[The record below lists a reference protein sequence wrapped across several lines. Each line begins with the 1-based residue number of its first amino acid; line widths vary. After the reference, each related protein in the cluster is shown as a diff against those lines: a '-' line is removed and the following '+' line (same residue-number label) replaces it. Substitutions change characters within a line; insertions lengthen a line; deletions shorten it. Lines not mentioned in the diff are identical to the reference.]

1 MGKNIKITLNCLIL
15 VILISCNNGLKE
27 RKTNY
32 KNGNIY
38 KIDYFDDN
46 NYVVKSEEFFVT
58 GQKKALYNFNN
69 ENKNTTYT
77 SYNQKG
83 EITSVSTYEILDK
96 NKCIQTETINNLTL
110 THKGKV
116 NNNGVKIG
124 WWSVFDKNNNLVS
137 KDQYLIIN
145 KERYHNQNIQY
156 NPDGKINYGNSHFVK
171 LSIPD
176 TIPTGRS
183 TWYFSYNPWIDKKS
197 DIFICIG
204 YGINTDYSNLKKIRI
219 DTFFSKKIND
229 RWFGVEFEKPGKKI
243 IKGFIYERKLNVT
256 REINAKHESSLDI
269 LSKDV
274 YFEKEVYVKNK

>member
-1 MGKNIKITLNCLIL
+1 MKKTFQRILNCLIF
-15 VILISCNNGLKE
+15 VIFINCNHELRQKIV
-27 RKTNY
+27 KY
-32 KNGNIY
+32 KNG
-38 KIDYFDDN
+38 KTQSIDYFN
-46 NYVVKSEEFFVT
+46 SKNAIIKYEKFYIS
-58 GQKKALYNFNN
+58 GQLKEIYNFDTVNKSSITKYY
-69 ENKNTTYT
+69 NKNGTLI
-77 SYNQKG
+77 S
-83 EITSVSTYEILDK
+83 ESTVKLLDK
-96 NKCIQTETINNLTL
+96 NNCIQTKTVDNLTL
-110 THKGKV
+110 TYKGKV

-204 YGINTDYSNLKKIRI
+204 YGINTDFSNLKKIRI

-243 IKGFIYERKLNVT
+243 IKGFIYERKLNVI